1 MASWPRPL
9 TQKRQRIRHLRPTR
23 TRFEASDARRDFG
36 FRISNFGFSLSVN
49 RNSGLSSIRNRKS
62 AISISMSI
70 YRRVLAYYRPFWP
83 QTIFGLLL
91 SLCGIG
97 LNLLKPWPLKFIVDQ
112 ILPSFARG
120 SQTNTF
126 IGFQLF
132 AGHLRIPTSP
142 ILSVHG
148 LIAALCLAL
157 IAIQLVWG
165 AINWITSYLFVKIG
179 LQALLKLRTDLY
191 AYLQSLSLK
200 YHDAR
205 RSSDSSF
212 RVAYDS
218 QSIQTIYNKGF
229 TNIFGSIITL
239 VGTFVIMVRLDWQL
253 TLLSLAIVPLIVGAI
268 YFFAHRIRRE
278 STFIQEQESAMLAQ
292 AQEGLSSIRMVHAFG
307 REEFEILQFHQQASQ
322 SLEANLRLTLT
333 NVNSALVISTLMVI
347 GTAAMYYVGTLHVL
361 AGTLTLG
368 SLLVFSAYLLMLYQ
382 PLESLT
388 YTAWAMEGATAGAR
402 RCFEVLDGQ
411 DDVVDSPKA
420 IAISSAR
427 GLIEFQNVS
436 FAYAQDRR
444 VLHNLHLTIS
454 PNQIVALVGGTGAGK
469 STLLSL
475 VPRFY
480 DPTSGSVMLDGCD
493 LREITKKSLRAQIA
507 IVLQDTLLFSTSVR
521 ENIAYG
527 RPDAT
532 EEEIVDAA
540 RRAQADEFILQM
552 PNGYQSAVGERGGHL
567 SVGQRQRLGIARAF
581 LKNAPVLLLDEPTSA
596 LDPATES
603 AIMET
608 IKELMRGR
616 TTLIATHRLATVHNV
631 DQIVV
636 LDRGRVVEQG
646 RGSELVARGGVYA
659 KLYTSGKFAT

>member
-1 MASWPRPL
+1 
-9 TQKRQRIRHLRPTR
+9 
-23 TRFEASDARRDFG
+23 
-36 FRISNFGFSLSVN
+36 
-49 RNSGLSSIRNRKS
+49 
-62 AISISMSI
+62 MSI
-70 YRRVLAYYRPFWP
+70 YRRVLRYYRPFWG
-83 QTIFGLLL
+83 QTVFGLVLT
-91 SLCGIG
+91 LCGIG
-97 LNLLKPWPLKFIVDQ
+97 LNLLKPWPFKIIVDDF
-112 ILPSFARG
+112 LRANGAAR
-120 SQTNTF
+120 SDWR
-126 IGFQLF
+126 LW
-132 AGHLRIPTSP
+132 IP
-142 ILSVHG
+142 L
-148 LIAALCLAL
+148 LCLAL
-157 IAIQLVWG
+157 VVIQLFWG
-165 AINWITSYLFVKIG
+165 IINWITNYLFVKIG

-191 AYLQSLSLK
+191 SYLQSLSLK
-200 YHDAR
+200 YHDMH

-229 TNIFGSIITL
+229 TNIFGSTITL
-239 VGTFVIMVRLDWQL
+239 AGTFLIMVRLDWQL
-253 TLLSLAIVPLIVGAI
+253 TLLSLAIVPPVVGAI

-278 STFIQEQESAMLAQ
+278 STFIQERESAILAQ
-292 AQEGLSSIRMVHAFG
+292 VQEGLSSIRMVHAFG
-307 REEFEILQFHQQASQ
+307 REEFEVGQFHQQASQ
-322 SLEANLRLTLT
+322 SLQANLRLTLT
-333 NVNSALVISTLMVI
+333 NVNSALVISTLMVV

-361 AGTLTLG
+361 ADTLTLG

-388 YTAWAMEGATAGAR
+388 YTAWAMEGATAGAK
-402 RCFEVLDGQ
+402 RCFEVLDRQ

-444 VLHNLHLTIS
+444 VLHNLDLTIS

-540 RRAQADEFILQM
+540 RRAQADEFIRQM

-608 IKELMRGR
+608 IKDLMRGR

-631 DQIVV
+631 DQIIV
-636 LDRGRVVEQG
+636 LEHGHIVEQG
-646 RGSELVARGGVYA
+646 RGSELVARGGAYA
-659 KLYTSGKFAT
+659 KLYASGKFTG

>member
-1 MASWPRPL
+1 
-9 TQKRQRIRHLRPTR
+9 
-23 TRFEASDARRDFG
+23 
-36 FRISNFGFSLSVN
+36 
-49 RNSGLSSIRNRKS
+49 
-62 AISISMSI
+62 MSI
-70 YRRVLAYYRPFWP
+70 YRRVLRYYRPFWG

-91 SLCGIG
+91 SLVGIG
-97 LNLLKPWPLKFIVDQ
+97 LNLLKPWPFKVIVDDF
-112 ILPSFARG
+112 LRPNPTPRG
-120 SQTNTF
+120 DWRSW
-126 IGFQLF
+126 
-132 AGHLRIPTSP
+132 IP
-142 ILSVHG
+142 L
-148 LIAALCLAL
+148 LCLAL
-157 IAIQLVWG
+157 VAIQLLWG
-165 AINWITSYLFVKIG
+165 IINWITNYLFVKIG

-229 TNIFGSIITL
+229 TNIFASTITL
-239 VGTFVIMVRLDWQL
+239 AGTFVIMVRLDWQL

-307 REEFEILQFHQQASQ
+307 REEFEVLQFHQQASQ
-322 SLEANLRLTLT
+322 SLQANLRLTLT

-402 RCFEVLDGQ
+402 RCFEVLDRQ
-411 DDVVDSPKA
+411 DDVVDLPNA
-420 IAISSAR
+420 IAISGAK
-427 GLIEFQNVS
+427 GQLAFQNVS
-436 FAYAQDRR
+436 FGYAQDRH
-444 VLHNLHLTIS
+444 VLHGVDLGIS
-454 PNQIVALVGGTGAGK
+454 PNQIVAIVGGTGAGK

-480 DPTSGSVMLDGCD
+480 DPTTGSVILDGRD
-493 LREITKKSLRAQIA
+493 LRQITKKSLRAQIG
-507 IVLQDTLLFSTSVR
+507 IVLQETLLFSTTVR

-532 EEEIVDAA
+532 EEEIGDAA
-540 RRAQADEFILQM
+540 RRAQADDFIREL
-552 PNGYQSAVGERGGHL
+552 PNGYASTIGERGGHL
-567 SVGQRQRLGIARAF
+567 SVGQRQRIGIARAF
-581 LKNAPVLLLDEPTSA
+581 LKNAPILLLDEPTSA
-596 LDPATES
+596 LDPATEA

-616 TTLIATHRLATVHNV
+616 TTLIATHRLATIHNV

-636 LDRGRVVEQG
+636 LDRGRIVEQG
-646 RGSELVARGGVYA
+646 RGPELVARGGVYA
-659 KLYTSGKFAT
+659 KLYASGKFPA